1 MSGRWRGG
9 CVGEGE
15 VEVGCVGEW
24 EVEGGLCR

>member
-9 CVGEGE
+9 CVGEWE
-15 VEVGCVGEW
+15 VGMGCVGEW

>member
-9 CVGEGE
+9 CVGEWE
-15 VEVGCVGEW
+15 VEGGCVGEW